1 MTWVDYGMLSDLLI
15 AECLDIFGVVENVKT
30 LLANSMET
38 WRIMLYAGD
47 FE

>member
-1 MTWVDYGMLSDLLI
+1 MGRLRNAFRDVDSRVFRY
-15 AECLDIFGVVENVKT
+15 FGVVENVKT
-30 LLANSMET
+30 FLANSMET